1 MLTEGGTEPSA
12 RITFAFRTVLARKP
26 EPAEM
31 AVLQQQLASHLIR
44 YQQDA
49 EAAKKFIAIGDSKAK
64 ADLDP
69 AQLAAHALLAS
80 TLLNLDETVSR
91 N

>member
-1 MLTEGGTEPSA
+1 MMLEGGTEPTS

-31 AVLQQQLASHLIR
+31 AILQQQLATHLIR

-49 EAAKKFIAIGDSKAK
+49 ESAKKLIAVGESKADEK
-64 ADLDP
+64 LDA
-69 AQLAAHALLAS
+69 AQLAAHTLVAS
-80 TLLNLDETVSR
+80 ALLNLDETISR